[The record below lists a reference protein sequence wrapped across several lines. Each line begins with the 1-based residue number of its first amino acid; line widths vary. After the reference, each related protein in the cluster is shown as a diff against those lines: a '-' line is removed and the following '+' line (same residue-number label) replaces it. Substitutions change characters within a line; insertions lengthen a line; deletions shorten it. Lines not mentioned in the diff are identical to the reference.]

1 MNLWLFLR
9 YKDYPNIF
17 EDNKNVFNIESWNKV
32 KIVLRLID
40 YESYLF
46 WDELFQTINPEKIRK
61 RLFSLDEYNS
71 KLILNCNPYLK
82 SKDLYEEIRNKVKNI
97 HPTFINSN
105 IFNVDLKRKYDN
117 IWLSNIGTSITKEE
131 ILVKMTDNLVN
142 FLNKE
147 GLLLISYL
155 YETDKNTKYEESWNI
170 IYNLDKTFELLK
182 DYQPY
187 LETFIGVE
195 DFKFNC
201 NTMNDS
207 ILVYRK
213 H

>member
-1 MNLWLFLR
+1 MSFLR
-9 YKDYPNIF
+9 YKDYPEVF
-17 EDNKNVFNIESWNKV
+17 ADNKNVFNIETWNKV
-32 KIVLRLID
+32 KTVLRLID

-46 WDELFQTINPEKIRK
+46 WDELFQTINPTKIRK
-61 RLFSLDEYNS
+61 RLFSLDEYNTDIIS
-71 KLILNCNPYLK
+71 SCNNYLK
-82 SKDLYEEIRNKVKNI
+82 SQDLYEKTRNKVKKI
-97 HPTFINSN
+97 LPTFINSD

-131 ILVKMTDNLVN
+131 MIIKMTDNLAK
-142 FLNKE
+142 FLNKD

-155 YETDKNTKYEESWNI
+155 YETDKNTEYEEHWNI
-170 IYNLDKTFELLK
+170 IYNLYNTFELLK

-187 LETFIGVE
+187 LETFTGI
-195 DFKFNC
+195 DDLKFNS
-201 NTMNDS
+201 NNMNDS

>member
-1 MNLWLFLR
+1 M
-9 YKDYPNIF
+9 
-17 EDNKNVFNIESWNKV
+17 
-32 KIVLRLID
+32 
-40 YESYLF
+40 
-46 WDELFQTINPEKIRK
+46 
-61 RLFSLDEYNS
+61 
-71 KLILNCNPYLK
+71 
-82 SKDLYEEIRNKVKNI
+82 
-97 HPTFINSN
+97 
-105 IFNVDLKRKYDN
+105 DLKRKYDN

-131 ILVKMTDNLVN
+131 MIVKMTDNLVN